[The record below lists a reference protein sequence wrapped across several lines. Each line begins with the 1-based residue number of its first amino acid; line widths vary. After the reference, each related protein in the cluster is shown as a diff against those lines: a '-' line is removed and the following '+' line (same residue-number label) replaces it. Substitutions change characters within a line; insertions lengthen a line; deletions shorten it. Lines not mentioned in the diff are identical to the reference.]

1 MSRVIAA
8 TNRNLSQEVADG
20 RFREDLYYR
29 LNVFPIQVPPLRDRR
44 EDIPKL
50 VDIFIDEFART
61 MDKSIDVVA
70 KSSLQVLCSYDW
82 PGNIRELRNVIERA
96 VILAKGPVL
105 KIDMPANAIAAAI
118 PAKSHLAS
126 LEEVERDHI
135 LRVLEASGWR
145 VRGENG
151 AAAVL
156 GLKPSTLESRMTKLG
171 IRRPSSS

>member
-1 MSRVIAA
+1 M
-8 TNRNLSQEVADG
+8 
-20 RFREDLYYR
+20 
-29 LNVFPIQVPPLRDRR
+29 
-44 EDIPKL
+44 
-50 VDIFIDEFART
+50 
-61 MDKSIDVVA
+61 A